1 MTLQVFVTVHG
12 KRDTIKAAPLKVP
25 DDAVVA
31 DLIELIAK
39 ANPLDGAFLVAVDKA
54 ERLKPDDKRPLLEF
68 ASNGSVIA
76 YWGICTDVSVTVNY
90 AGRTIDTKLP
100 PWSPVASVKAWACPE
115 FDIPEADAAELDP
128 LLPDHDAPELAS
140 TQIGVLLEG
149 TDCKLTIN
157 LTTGEREQG

>member
-12 KRDTIKAAPLKVP
+12 KRDTIKAAPRKMP

-39 ANPLDGAFLVAVDKA
+39 ADPLDGAFLVAVDKA

-68 ASNGSVIA
+68 ASNGSLIA
-76 YWGICTDVSVTVNY
+76 YWGICAEVSVTVNY
-90 AGRTIDTKLP
+90 AGRTVETNLP

-115 FDIPEADAAELDP
+115 FDISKADAAELDP
-128 LLPDHDAPELAS
+128 LLRDHEAPELPS
-140 TQIGVLLEG
+140 TPIGVLLEG

-157 LTTGEREQG
+157 LTPGDREQG